1 MICQQLFH
9 KLAGL
14 AGRKFGAGWRTLL
27 LACILLASLPLAA
40 QNAADSNVKA
50 NALLAKMSL
59 DEKIGQMVQ
68 TDSGVL
74 KSPADVQKYFIGS
87 VFSGADSNPADN
99 RPEALRKLVNGFQ
112 AQALRTP
119 LKIPLL
125 YGVDAVHGHNK
136 ILGSV
141 IFPHHVGL
149 GAAHDPQLV
158 LRAEH
163 ATAEELAGTGIRWA
177 FAPCIAVSRD
187 IRWGRSYESYGQS
200 ADLVSELGVAAIR
213 GFQGDQLDSQSV
225 LACAKHFAGDG
236 GTENGRNE
244 GDTVC
249 DEATFRQLYLA
260 PYQAAVQ
267 AGVGSIM
274 VSFSSWNGQKMHSNK
289 HLLTDVLK
297 NELGFQGFLV
307 SDWAAIDRLAP
318 DYKQDIATAINAGL
332 DMAMIPYG
340 PGETNSYVDF
350 IRDLKELTAE
360 GKVPVWRI
368 DDAARRILRVK
379 YQMGLFDHPYTDP
392 ALLATV
398 GSPAHREIAR
408 ACVRE
413 SLVLLKNSG
422 RTLPLKKDLKHLA
435 VVGQAADDIGLQCGG
450 WTLGW
455 QGKAGN
461 VTTGG
466 TTLLAAIRKTVSPD
480 TEVTYSSD
488 GANLKSPDAVV
499 VAIAEEPYAETRG
512 DRQDLNLPAT
522 DLVLIARAKAAGVP
536 VVTLLYSGRP
546 LLLGA
551 GFDQSDAFVA
561 AWLPGTE
568 GLGLTDIL
576 FGDYTPTGKLPRLWP
591 SSDDQF
597 AVGQVTGKPLFP
609 AGFGL
614 SYEFLS
620 QK

>member
-1 MICQQLFH
+1 
-9 KLAGL
+9 
-14 AGRKFGAGWRTLL
+14 
-27 LACILLASLPLAA
+27 LAA
-40 QNAADSNVKA
+40 QNAADADAQA

-68 TDSGVL
+68 ADSAAL
-74 KSPADVQKYFIGS
+74 KNPADVQKYFIGS
-87 VFSGADSNPADN
+87 VLSGADSDPADN
-99 RPEALRKLVNGFQ
+99 RPETWRKFVNGFQ
-112 AQALRTP
+112 AQALQTP

-125 YGVDAVHGHNK
+125 YGVDAVHGHNN
-136 ILGSV
+136 ILGAV
-141 IFPHHVGL
+141 IFPHHIGL
-149 GAAHDPQLV
+149 GATHDPQLV

-187 IRWGRSYESYGQS
+187 IRWGRSYESFGQS
-200 ADLVSELGVAAIR
+200 ADLVSGLGVAAIH

-244 GDTVC
+244 GNTIC

-274 VSFSSWNGQKMHSNK
+274 VSFSSWNGQKMHGNK

-307 SDWAAIDRLAP
+307 SDWAAIDQLSP
-318 DYKQDIATAINAGL
+318 DYKQDIATAVNAGL

-340 PGETNSYVDF
+340 PGEHNSYVDF

-360 GKVPVWRI
+360 GKVPASRI
-368 DDAARRILRVK
+368 DDAARRIIRVK

-422 RTLPLKKDLKHLA
+422 HALPLKKDLKHLA

-450 WTLGW
+450 WTISW

-461 VTTGG
+461 VTPGG
-466 TTLLAAIRKTVSPD
+466 TTLLAAIHKTVSAD
-480 TEVTYSSD
+480 TEVTYSPD
-488 GANLKSPDAVV
+488 GADLKSPDAVV

-512 DRQDLNLPAT
+512 DRQDLNLPAA
-522 DLVLIARAKAAGVP
+522 DLALIARAKAAGAP

-551 GFDQSDAFVA
+551 GLDQSDAFVA

-576 FGDYTPTGKLPRLWP
+576 FGDRTPTGKLPRLWP
-591 SSDDQF
+591 SSNDQF

-614 SYEFLS
+614 TYEYLS
-620 QK
+620 KK